1 MSVRESVLEDHR
13 DFCSRLIVSE
23 MVPETE
29 AVARDDW
36 ERSRVVHSW
45 VRYPGAAV
53 ARWDWG
59 RSKVVLSRVRHP
71 GAMVMTV
78 AVVARGW
85 NSVCLATRLRIGKMG
100 TPSSGR
106 RGLFEGWQR
115 GKGDG
120 GWLRSWIQG
129 RRESKG
135 GDVKGSCLEGKR
147 VVWARWVRPALFVVG
162 SVKVVGGRE

>member
-1 MSVRESVLEDHR
+1 MSVRESVLEEHR

-23 MVPETE
+23 VVPETE

-36 ERSRVVHSW
+36 ERSRVV
-45 VRYPGAAV
+45 
-53 ARWDWG
+53 
-59 RSKVVLSRVRHP
+59 LSRVRHP
-71 GAMVMTV
+71 GAMVVTV

-115 GKGDG
+115 GKVDG